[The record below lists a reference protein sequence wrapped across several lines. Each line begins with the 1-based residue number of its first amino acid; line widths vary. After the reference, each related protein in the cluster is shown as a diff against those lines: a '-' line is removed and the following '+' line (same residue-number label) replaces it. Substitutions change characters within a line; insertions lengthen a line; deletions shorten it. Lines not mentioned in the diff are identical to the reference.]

1 MKSFLNVCLYS
12 GMCHLDPKC
21 DLSDEDTKILRDKI
35 FALKEKP
42 KREPFPRLGK
52 TISVRFE
59 SEKSKVVAILSYPE
73 YTDLGMPAAV
83 LVYWN
88 SNELAEPFVDTENIN
103 DFLHELAKPAI
114 LQHQEDMKKEWEK
127 NYEDLLGIPEKEKI

>member
-1 MKSFLNVCLYS
+1 MYS
-12 GMCHLDPKC
+12 GMCHLDPQTN
-21 DLSDEDTKILRDKI
+21 LSEEQTKTLRDKV

-59 SEKSKVVAILSYPE
+59 SGNEKVVAILSYPA

-83 LVYWN
+83 MVYWN

-103 DFLHELAKPAI
+103 EFLCDLAKPAI
-114 LQHQEDMKKEWEK
+114 EKHYEDMKEMWLKHNE
-127 NYEDLLGIPEKEKI
+127 NLLREPEKEEA